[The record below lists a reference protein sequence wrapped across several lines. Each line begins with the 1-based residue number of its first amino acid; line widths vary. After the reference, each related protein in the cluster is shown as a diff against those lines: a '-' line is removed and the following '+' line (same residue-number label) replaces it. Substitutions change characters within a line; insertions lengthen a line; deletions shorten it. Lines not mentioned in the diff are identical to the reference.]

1 MTSSR
6 GSSALSALRPQELTL
21 KLMTVT
27 SLFPDMA
34 GNIPIFRE
42 DKKKGVSAQT
52 WTLFLV

>member
-34 GNIPIFRE
+34 GNIP
-42 DKKKGVSAQT
+42 
-52 WTLFLV
+52 FLKRD